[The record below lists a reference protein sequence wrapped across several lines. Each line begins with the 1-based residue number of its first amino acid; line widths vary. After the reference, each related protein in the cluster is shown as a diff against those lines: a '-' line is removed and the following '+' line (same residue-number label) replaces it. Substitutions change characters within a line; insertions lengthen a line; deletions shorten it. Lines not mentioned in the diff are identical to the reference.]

1 MSTDLISDLGGPKW
15 DRRLLALVLVVSLL
29 MTFWSQSPHLWDRYR
44 VVKDVQNSYWMA
56 RYQDL
61 TLFAT
66 DYLLGYRLIEVDVLG
81 LQFILYPRSLG
92 YGLLFYLA
100 SFVIDHIWLSKWL
113 VFALMPLCVTY
124 LFKLG
129 KLLDDNVTAI
139 SLSLLF
145 VFFILASHQ
154 SISIAGGLQRAFA
167 VPLLIIFLYY
177 MIREQYIGAGLM
189 ILMSALFYWPNFPL
203 AVLVYGLSLIKVEP
217 RFKVSLDMTRSKLL
231 PLVGSLLPSILFM
244 ALEVAVKFE
253 SFVPKDVPVFQD
265 PSYQSEGATP
275 MFISFPWLGRGGI
288 FDTGTDVIN
297 FIVLLGLGTL
307 IYKIVGRRSLRR
319 LPGAGWRL
327 LAAGVIMYAASF
339 FFLFGLSSSVL
350 YQPSRYTRS
359 TLFLLALCFVGLNW
373 GDFLQKAPSW
383 FQRKAP
389 LLIFFVVSL
398 TLALVVTYLLF
409 PTRLLLLPLLW
420 FMGLILS
427 AMSVVIGGSSLL
439 WLTRG
444 GRRLRGVGRFVIP
457 LAMGIIAVSA
467 GVFYIRTLGIRTI
480 NPSDAERDIY
490 KFVSSLPKDAVL
502 VGDPVVMSGV
512 PLFSQRSV
520 LFRDLHPNVN
530 PNAPIFILEFF
541 DAQYA
546 ESAGTVLDFCQRHKI
561 SYLVL
566 DTTDFTPDYLAKGDF
581 FYQPYN
587 DRIVEMV
594 AGRSDFVLPRLR
606 PVFASGPFVVIKCD
620 TETLLAGN

>member
-1 MSTDLISDLGGPKW
+1 MSTDPMPDLSGPKW
-15 DRRLLALVLVVSLL
+15 GRRLLALVLVASLL
-29 MTFWSQSPHLWDRYR
+29 MTLWSQSPHLWDKYR

-56 RYQDL
+56 RYQDP

-113 VFALMPLCVTY
+113 AFALMPLCVTY

-129 KLLDDNVTAI
+129 KLLGDNLTAM

-154 SISIAGGLQRAFA
+154 STSIAGGLQRAFA

-177 MIREQYIGAGLM
+177 MIREQCIGAGLM
-189 ILMSALFYWPNFPL
+189 IVMSALFYWPNFPL
-203 AVLVYGLSLIKVEP
+203 TVLAYGLSLIKVEP
-217 RFKVSLDMTRSKLL
+217 RFKVSLNMTRSRLL
-231 PLVGSLLPSILFM
+231 PLVGSLLLSMLFI
-244 ALEVAVKFE
+244 ALEVAVEFK

-265 PSYQSEGATP
+265 PSYQSKGATP
-275 MFISFPWLGRGGI
+275 MFINFPWLGRGGI
-288 FDTGTDVIN
+288 FDTGTDVLN
-297 FIVLLGLGTL
+297 FIVLLGLGAL
-307 IYKIVGRRSLRR
+307 IYRIVGRRSLQR
-319 LPGAGWRL
+319 LPGACWRL
-327 LAAGVIMYAASF
+327 LAAGIIMYAASF
-339 FFLFGLSSSVL
+339 FFLLGLSSSVL

-373 GDFLQKAPSW
+373 GDFLKKAPNW
-383 FQRKAP
+383 FRRKAP
-389 LLIFFVVSL
+389 LLIFFIVSL
-398 TLALVVTYLLF
+398 TLALVATYLLF

-420 FMGLILS
+420 FMGLILGGM
-427 AMSVVIGGSSLL
+427 AVVLGGSSLF
-439 WLTRG
+439 WLTRR
-444 GRRLRGVGRFVIP
+444 GRRLRGAGRFVIP
-457 LAMGIIAVSA
+457 LAIGIIVVSA

-490 KFVSSLPKDAVL
+490 EFIGSLPKDAVL
-502 VGDPVVMSGV
+502 AGDPVVMSGI

-520 LFRDLHPNVN
+520 LFRDLHPNMN
-530 PNAPIFILEFF
+530 PNAPIFILDFF

-546 ESAGTVLDFCQRHKI
+546 ESAETVLDFCQRYNV

-587 DRIVEMV
+587 ERIVEMV
-594 AGRSDFVLPRLR
+594 AGRSNFVLPRLQ
-606 PVFASGPFVVIKCD
+606 PVFVSGPLAVIKCD
-620 TETLLAGN
+620 TETVLAGN